1 MKKCENTG
9 CFTLGD
15 WTARGLACHDRERAK
30 RLLPSGDSIA
40 IARRAIQSVVKL
52 FALVF
57 LFALAATTQT
67 VQINQSGSF
76 LYLNSQGGMTAD
88 AAVALALENNG
99 EMQALRKEIDA
110 ARALVKQAGLR
121 ANPKLT
127 GSGAKQI
134 GGPDNNQMAEAMLPL
149 ELGGRRAA
157 RVAVAQRELEIR
169 EFALENQERL
179 LAVDVRTKFGE
190 ALAAIKKLDFT
201 EKTLAAA
208 KQGYVL
214 VTARVAEGKIAPL
227 EQNILL
233 VEVNRLQSIRET
245 SEGRVET
252 AMFELRNLI
261 GIKPEEPLRLRGDFN
276 DLIAAPPSVS
286 GSTDYA
292 LRERP
297 DLKGARTMD
306 RLAVAQIEKAKSEGR
321 IDASVKAGYQ
331 RMNTGFM
338 LSGLDDRGLLRPIKD
353 VFHFFTFGVEIDL
366 PLLNRNQG
374 AVEAAK
380 FEREAAQKR
389 IEFGEITIRREVAV
403 AFARYNRA
411 ARSLSIFQNG
421 VRDQANSNL
430 QVIWQ
435 TYELGSRSLLDYIA
449 EQRRFLDV
457 ENELIDAEL
466 ETYIANIEIMR
477 ATNAPELK
485 RK

>member
-1 MKKCENTG
+1 MT
-9 CFTLGD
+9 D
-15 WTARGLACHDRERAK
+15 WTASVPLAV
-30 RLLPSGDSIA
+30 PSRDANKFFTCSSSWQ
-40 IARRAIQSVVKL
+40 ARTLALKSVVKL
-52 FALVF
+52 FAF
-57 LFALAATTQT
+57 GFIFALAATAQT
-67 VQINQSGSF
+67 VQSDQPVSL
-76 LYLNSQGGMTAD
+76 LYLNPQGGMTAV
-88 AAVALALENNG
+88 AAVAFARENNG
-99 EMQALRKEIDA
+99 EIQALRKEVDA

-127 GSGAKQI
+127 GSGAKQV
-134 GGPDNNQMAEAMLPL
+134 GGADNNQMAEAMLPL

-179 LAVDVRTKFGE
+179 LASEVRLKFGE
-190 ALAAIKKLDFT
+190 ALAAITKLEVT

-208 KQGYVL
+208 KQGFEL
-214 VTARVAEGKIAPL
+214 VAARVTEGKIAPL
-227 EQNILL
+227 EQNIFL

-245 SEGRVET
+245 AEGKAET
-252 AMFELRNLI
+252 AMFELRNMI
-261 GIKPEEPLRLRGDFN
+261 GMKPEEPLRLRGDFN
-276 DLIAAPPSVS
+276 NLIATPPSVS

-297 DLKGARTMD
+297 DLQGARTMD
-306 RLAVAQIEKAKSEGR
+306 QLAVAQIEKAKSEGR

-338 LSGLDDRGLLRPIKD
+338 LSGFDDRGLLRPIQD

-380 FEREAAQKR
+380 FEREAAQRR
-389 IEFGEITIRREVAV
+389 IEFGELTIRREVAV

-421 VRDQANSNL
+421 VRDQADSNL

-457 ENELIDAEL
+457 ENELIDAGL

-485 RK
+485 KK

>member
-1 MKKCENTG
+1 MT
-9 CFTLGD
+9 D
-15 WTARGLACHDRERAK
+15 WTGSLPLAVPSRDTNKFFTCSSSWHARMLALK
-30 RLLPSGDSIA
+30 
-40 IARRAIQSVVKL
+40 SVVKL
-52 FALVF
+52 FAF
-57 LFALAATTQT
+57 GFIFALAATAQT
-67 VQINQSGSF
+67 VQSDQPVSL
-76 LYLNSQGGMTAD
+76 LYLNPQGGMTAD

-99 EMQALRKEIDA
+99 EIQALRKEVDA

-127 GSGAKQI
+127 ATGAKQI
-134 GGPDNNQMAEAMLPL
+134 GAADNNQMAEAMLPL

-179 LAVDVRTKFGE
+179 LASEVRLKFGE
-190 ALAAIKKLDFT
+190 ALAAIKKLEVT

-208 KQGYVL
+208 KQGFEL
-214 VTARVAEGKIAPL
+214 VAARVTEGKIAPL
-227 EQNILL
+227 EQNIFL

-245 SEGRVET
+245 AEGKAET
-252 AMFELRNLI
+252 AMFELRNMI
-261 GIKPEEPLRLRGDFN
+261 GMKPEEPLRLRGYFN
-276 DLIAAPPSVS
+276 NLIATPPSVS

-297 DLKGARTMD
+297 DLQGARTMD
-306 RLAVAQIEKAKSEGR
+306 QLAVAQIEKARSEGR

-338 LSGLDDRGLLRPIKD
+338 LSGFDDRGLLRPIQD

-380 FEREAAQKR
+380 FEREAAQRR
-389 IEFGEITIRREVAV
+389 IEFGELTIRREVAV

-457 ENELIDAEL
+457 ENELIDAGL

-485 RK
+485 KK